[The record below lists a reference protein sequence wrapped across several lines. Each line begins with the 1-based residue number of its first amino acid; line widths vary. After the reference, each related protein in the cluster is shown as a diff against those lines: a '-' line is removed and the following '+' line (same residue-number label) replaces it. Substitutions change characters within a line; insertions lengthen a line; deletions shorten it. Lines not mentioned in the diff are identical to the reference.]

1 MLCDAK
7 KLIRRYFAAVLLIT
21 VCDLIGIDF
30 DHHASPVRLVF
41 RNNVNQSINLKVNFF
56 QNIPGR
62 KKHAAKKRIEY
73 SKFLP
78 PEGCAVLF
86 KRPGESL
93 SIKVLDEKR
102 KLLRMPEIFAAE
114 DIDTNASTYEYMI
127 FDDETIWQEN
137 AHKKGFEE
145 QFSRIS
151 EQHLQD
157 CKEAYPI
164 FFDQLDEMYHEMMG
178 RFIYHNEMLMH
189 KSLSGND
196 DIESFDVQCRKAIKR
211 IASFDDLYDASHD
224 EMDQKAKEFIR
235 KLRLL
240 VIAQVSIIGDYVV
253 NNYDYNRFQP
263 PSWVWFFTQHNY
275 RNNNVNIQVIN
286 NGICQM
292 SLDDDRKDFRNPV
305 LEHKLDDLV
314 QLYKIHLMPNDRDI
328 EAVTI
333 KLLQAMED
341 DKELYNAI
349 AVFKVNYKI
358 NDQERNLPIIVIYAN
373 PGKATA
379 QLIVDKLY
387 SVFDGIEGSGRVP
400 RFNVKITSLLYWA
413 QGDGD
418 HKEQAFYS
426 KYYDQPGMECY
437 VSNIKQFLNP
447 QAPMEDYYLIAP

>member
-1 MLCDAK
+1 MLCNAK
-7 KLIRRYFAAVLLIT
+7 KLIRRCFVAVVLIA
-21 VCDLIGIDF
+21 VCDLIGMDF
-30 DHHASPVRLVF
+30 DQHASPVGLVF
-41 RNNVNQSINLKVNFF
+41 RNRMNQSINLKVNFF

-73 SKFLP
+73 LKFLP
-78 PEGCAVLF
+78 PDGCAVVF

-93 SIKVLDEKR
+93 SIKVLDEKQ
-102 KLLRMPEIFAAE
+102 KLLRRPEIFAAE

-151 EQHLQD
+151 EQQLHD
-157 CKEAYPI
+157 CKEEYPI

-189 KSLSGND
+189 KSLLGND
-196 DIESFDVQCRKAIKR
+196 NIESFDEQRRKAIKR
-211 IASFDDLYDASHD
+211 IASFDDLYDAPQD

-240 VIAQVSIIGDYVV
+240 VIAQVSIIGHDVV
-253 NNYDYNRFQP
+253 DNYDYNRFQSQ
-263 PSWVWFFTQHNY
+263 SWAWFFTSHNY
-275 RNNNVNIQVIN
+275 RNDNLSIQAID

-292 SLDDDRKDFRNPV
+292 NLDDDRKDLRNPV
-305 LEHKLDDLV
+305 LERKLDDLV

-349 AVFKVNYKI
+349 AVIKVNYKI
-358 NDQERNLPIIVIYAN
+358 NDQGRNLPIIVIYAN

-387 SVFDGIEGSGRVP
+387 SVFDGIEGSGQVP
-400 RFNVKITSLLYWA
+400 RFNVKVTSLLYWA

-418 HKEQAFYS
+418 HKEQAFYK
-426 KYYDQPGMECY
+426 KYYDQPGMRCY
-437 VSNIKQFLNP
+437 ASNIKQFLNP
-447 QAPMEDYYLIAP
+447 QAPLEDYYLIVT